1 MRPLDWFPGIY
12 QTQHTHASI
21 SPDGRRSNTWLTS
34 NWAANSIARV
44 ERPLLPGEFA
54 LLAMLLDGP
63 MHGYEMA
70 RAFEAPELQLIC
82 PIEQSS
88 LYTYLRNLEARG
100 FVEWHER
107 RVGARPPRKMFELT
121 PCGRE
126 HVERWLRDSVHRMR
140 EVRLDFLL
148 KLFFLRRR
156 DQAAAARLVEDQLR
170 ACEEYLRTVEATE
183 PVSDFH
189 EVVLT
194 SRRSAAIATLDWL
207 RTYSRQLATESG

>member
-1 MRPLDWFPGIY
+1 VRVQVEEETALLDVRFVALERPEPPRDIALRPLDLDDVGAEIGQQLGRVWPCDVVSQVQHHDVVEGLPARTIRCLHRLFPPLLRRPGFSWTIAGMRPLDWFPGIY

-44 ERPLLPGEFA
+44 ERTLLPGEFA

-100 FVEWHER
+100 FV
-107 RVGARPPRKMFELT
+107 
-121 PCGRE
+121 
-126 HVERWLRDSVHRMR
+126 
-140 EVRLDFLL
+140 
-148 KLFFLRRR
+148 
-156 DQAAAARLVEDQLR
+156 
-170 ACEEYLRTVEATE
+170 
-183 PVSDFH
+183 
-189 EVVLT
+189 
-194 SRRSAAIATLDWL
+194 
-207 RTYSRQLATESG
+207 